1 MICASFSRLGH
12 FFRAEPTDDW
22 KAFPSPPSAADSTLR
37 PLRARFGEGFRSE
50 RCGEFGK
57 RIGGPPHGVHIA
69 VTFLSSTKTVVRR
82 RAWFACC
89 ICKRI
94 SLGLEVHHILPQ
106 AEGGPDSEE
115 NAAPLCP
122 SCHRIYGGNPE
133 LRARIREMRDAWY
146 EICECLFTDS
156 REPGEVFRS
165 IHEVFSLEELER
177 LTIHN
182 PTYVLGSERTDGGL
196 GSTRF
201 SFYQDEYV
209 HPLIVKELLGW
220 ISDSSATIVGVD
232 LEAANRS
239 NRFFGEFSVKDD
251 GAVAVV
257 ERREAEASFVYK
269 HVATTPSG
277 VDIVECHDWMG
288 GSGVFGTIALFC
300 IEKDRVAEADAQSL
314 SSRDRLVLKILGQF
328 PLGDRYRGEILYRNG
343 VLVVGPDRGWFNR
356 GEEAAWR
363 LPVL

>member
-1 MICASFSRLGH
+1 M
-12 FFRAEPTDDW
+12 
-22 KAFPSPPSAADSTLR
+22 
-37 PLRARFGEGFRSE
+37 
-50 RCGEFGK
+50 
-57 RIGGPPHGVHIA
+57 
-69 VTFLSSTKTVVRR
+69 
-82 RAWFACC
+82 
-89 ICKRI
+89 
-94 SLGLEVHHILPQ
+94 HHILPQ
-106 AEGGPDSEE
+106 AEGGPDSED

-146 EICECLFTDS
+146 EMCERLFSDGH
-156 REPGEVFRS
+156 EPVEVFRS
-165 IHEVFSLEELER
+165 LHEIFSVEELKR

-182 PTYVLGSERTDGGL
+182 PTYVLGTEGTDGGL
-196 GSTRF
+196 MLTRF
-201 SFYQDEYV
+201 SFHGEEYV

-239 NRFFGEFSVKDD
+239 NRFYGDFSVKDD
-251 GAVAVV
+251 GLVALV
-257 ERREAEASFVYK
+257 EWRDAEASFVYR

-277 VDIVECHDWMG
+277 VEIVECHDWSG

-300 IEKDRVAEADAQSL
+300 LE
-314 SSRDRLVLKILGQF
+314 RDRAVEAEGESVSCRDRHVLKTLGQF
-328 PLGDRYRGEILYRNG
+328 PLGDRYDGDIWYGNG
-343 VLVVGPDRGWFNR
+343 VLEVGPDRGWFNR